1 MEYMDEGRFIM
12 KFITEDF
19 MLQSPVAKKLY
30 EEYAKKMPIIDY
42 HCHISPK
49 MIAENHRFENLTE
62 LLLGGDHYKWRAMR
76 SNGVDEKYITGDA
89 TDLEKFLAWARTV
102 PYLIGNPL
110 YHWTHLE
117 FKRYFGIDEALSEKN
132 AHDIW
137 KKCNEMLKKDKF
149 TARGLIEMSNVE
161 VICTTDDPM
170 DSLEYHKQI
179 RESNFKTKVLPT
191 FRPDK
196 AIEIRRETFLP
207 YIESMDVRSFDELC
221 AKLKERMEFFHE
233 NGCRLSD
240 HALEYVPYAEGNA
253 ESVFM
258 KAMRREA
265 ITDKEEAIYKTYML
279 KMCAIEY
286 SRLGWVMQLHIGA
299 LRNNNTRMYN
309 KLGPDTGY
317 DSINDLCIAEPLAK
331 FLDSLEIDDKLP
343 KTILYTLN
351 PKDNYV
357 LGTMLGNFQ
366 KGPDAGKIQFGPA
379 CLFNDH
385 RDGMLEQMKALANL
399 GLISHFVGMLTV
411 SRSFV
416 SYPRHEYFRR
426 IMCNLIGEWVEAG
439 EYPKDYDMLKKIV
452 EGISYKNAKKY
463 FGL

>member
-1 MEYMDEGRFIM
+1 M

-30 EEYAKKMPIIDY
+30 EDYAKNMPIIDY
-42 HCHISPK
+42 HCHIPPK
-49 MIAENHRFENLTE
+49 MIAENHRFENITE
-62 LLLGGDHYKWRAMR
+62 LLLGSDHYKWRAMR
-76 SNGVDEKYITGDA
+76 ANGVDEKYITGDA

-117 FKRYFGIDEALSEKN
+117 LKRYFGIDEALSEKN
-132 AHDIW
+132 AHDVW
-137 KKCNEMLKKDKF
+137 KKTAEKLKKDKF
-149 TARGLIEMSNVE
+149 TVRALIEKSNVE
-161 VICTTDDPM
+161 VIFTTDDPM

-179 RESNFKTKVLPT
+179 KESNFKTKVLPT

-196 AIEIRRETFLP
+196 AIEIKKDTFLP
-207 YIESMDVRSFDELC
+207 YIETMDVRSFDELC
-221 AKLKERMEFFHE
+221 TKLKERMEFFHE
-233 NGCRLSD
+233 NGCRISD
-240 HALEYVPYAEGNA
+240 HSLSYVPYIEGNA

-258 KAMRREA
+258 KALRGEE

-279 KMCAIEY
+279 KMCAGEY
-286 SRLGWVMQLHIGA
+286 LRLGWVMQLHIGA
-299 LRNNNTRMYN
+299 MRNTNTHMFK
-309 KLGPDTGY
+309 KLGADSGY
-317 DSINDLCIAEPLAK
+317 DSANDLSIAESLAK
-331 FLDSLEIDDKLP
+331 FLDSLETDDKLP

-351 PKDNYV
+351 PKDNYII
-357 LGTMLGNFQ
+357 GAIMGSFQ

-385 RDGMLEQMKALANL
+385 RDGIVEHMKCISNL
-399 GLISHFVGMLTV
+399 GLISRFIGMHTD
-411 SRSFV
+411 SRSLV
-416 SYPRHEYFRR
+416 SYSRHEYFRR
-426 IMCNLIGEWVEAG
+426 IMCNVIGEWVEAG